1 MPYES
6 WRLCDFVHYF
16 DSQSNGLKCFISNE
30 INWNECIC
38 FIIWDIQTR
47 NVQVWMKLSLKMKH
61 WHTCR
66 QHFLHHKT
74 EMLNLCDRNFILLK
88 SGLLPHNGF
97 SIRLHFQD
105 PKCGLECVTIVQNV
119 HSQRYPTKSC
129 TRFRCKTSNISS
141 VQQNHWIISLFT
153 EWIDTSII
161 IMMFQTERFDRIW
174 VMAVVDA

>member
-38 FIIWDIQTR
+38 FIICDIQTR

-88 SGLLPHNGF
+88 SGILPHNGF
-97 SIRLHFQD
+97 SIRLHSQD
-105 PKCGLECVTIVQNV
+105 VVPNALPLFKMYIL
-119 HSQRYPTKSC
+119 
-129 TRFRCKTSNISS
+129 NII
-141 VQQNHWIISLFT
+141 QQNLAHDSGARRLIFHLFNKT
-153 EWIDTSII
+153 IELFRYSRNESIL
-161 IMMFQTERFDRIW
+161 QSS
-174 VMAVVDA
+174 

>member
-1 MPYES
+1 MAYES

-38 FIIWDIQTR
+38 FIICDIQTR
-47 NVQVWMKLSLKMKH
+47 NVQVWMKLSLEMKH
-61 WHTCR
+61 WNTCM

-74 EMLNLCDRNFILLK
+74 ETLNLCDRNFILLK
-88 SGLLPHNGF
+88 SGILPHNGF
-97 SIRLHFQD
+97 SIRLLSQD
-105 PKCGLECVTIVQNV
+105 AVPNALPLFKMYIFNI
-119 HSQRYPTKSC
+119 YPTKSC

-141 VQQNHWIISLFT
+141 VQHYHWIISLFT

-161 IMMFQTERFDRIW
+161 IMMFQTEGFDRIR